1 MDLKNIREN
10 KGKMILQFSIPS
22 IIAMLLTSLITV
34 ADGYFMG
41 NYVGEEGLAAV
52 NLGLPIVYLYLAVG
66 LMFSVGGMVISGMQM
81 GEGEL
86 KKCNQ
91 VFMQTLVTTVTVLVI
106 LSCVVG
112 LGFQL
117 ILWIL
122 HAEGVVAEYFTEY
135 YRVMLLVLPV
145 MITNSALGVF
155 IRGEGSPQYFMLTNL
170 LNVILNIVFDY
181 VFCKFGFGAAAI
193 AFASLVA
200 AVITLLCDVLYFFKL
215 SKVYRFGRFSFDKKV
230 FIDTVLNGSSEFIG
244 EMASCVSMFAY
255 NYVIMRRFGVDGVTS
270 FTIVGYL
277 CYTFEMIVTGFG
289 TGIFPLISFVYGA
302 GDTALARDIR
312 KKTNQLVF
320 GAGVAMVL
328 LLLFAGESYS
338 AMFVK
343 SETVRNMVQ
352 LGTKIFMISFLFC
365 GINQICSF
373 YFTSIGKAKESAV
386 ISSAR
391 GLVLLL
397 ICIFTL
403 PVWFGMTGV
412 WLVAPVTEMVTLFIC
427 AVYVYRDSRSVQE
440 RVDYATVEI
449 AER

>member
-66 LMFSVGGMVISGMQM
+66 LMFSVGGMAISGMQM

-181 VFCKFGFGAAAI
+181 VFCKFGFGAAA
-193 AFASLVA
+193 
-200 AVITLLCDVLYFFKL
+200 
-215 SKVYRFGRFSFDKKV
+215 G
-230 FIDTVLNGSSEFIG
+230 
-244 EMASCVSMFAY
+244 
-255 NYVIMRRFGVDGVTS
+255 
-270 FTIVGYL
+270 
-277 CYTFEMIVTGFG
+277 
-289 TGIFPLISFVYGA
+289 
-302 GDTALARDIR
+302 
-312 KKTNQLVF
+312 
-320 GAGVAMVL
+320 
-328 LLLFAGESYS
+328 
-338 AMFVK
+338 
-343 SETVRNMVQ
+343 
-352 LGTKIFMISFLFC
+352 
-365 GINQICSF
+365 
-373 YFTSIGKAKESAV
+373 
-386 ISSAR
+386 
-391 GLVLLL
+391 
-397 ICIFTL
+397 
-403 PVWFGMTGV
+403 
-412 WLVAPVTEMVTLFIC
+412 
-427 AVYVYRDSRSVQE
+427 
-440 RVDYATVEI
+440 
-449 AER
+449 

>member
-10 KGKMILQFSIPS
+10 KVKVILQFSIPS

-52 NLGLPIVYLYLAVG
+52 NLGLPIVYLYLAIG
-66 LMFSVGGMVISGMQM
+66 LMFSVGGMAISGMQM
-81 GEGEL
+81 GAGEL

-91 VFMQTLVTTVTVLVI
+91 VFMQTLVTTVTVLAV

-112 LGFQL
+112 LGFQP
-117 ILWIL
+117 ILRIL
-122 HAEGVVAEYFTEY
+122 HAEGAVAEYFTEY
-135 YRVMLLVLPV
+135 YRIMLLTLPV

-155 IRGEGSPQYFMLTNL
+155 IRGEGNPQYFMFTNL

-181 VFCKFGFGAAAI
+181 VFCKLGFGAAAI
-193 AFASLVA
+193 ALASLVA
-200 AVITLLCDVLYFFKL
+200 AVLALLCDVFYFIKL

-230 FIDTVLNGSSEFIG
+230 FMDTALNGSSEFIG
-244 EMASCVSMFAY
+244 EMASCISMFAY
-255 NYVIMRRFGVDGVTS
+255 NFVIMRRFGVDGVTA
-270 FTIVGYL
+270 FTVVGYL
-277 CYTFEMIVTGFG
+277 CYTFGMVVTGFG

-302 GDTALARDIR
+302 GEAVLARDIR
-312 KKTNQLVF
+312 KKTNQFVF
-320 GAGVAMVL
+320 SAGVVMIL

-338 AMFVK
+338 GMFVK
-343 SETVRNMVQ
+343 TETVKNMVES
-352 LGTKIFMISFLFC
+352 GTRIFMLSFLVC
-365 GINQICSF
+365 GVNQICSF
-373 YFTSIGKAKESAV
+373 YFTAIGKAKESAV

-412 WLVAPVTEMVTLFIC
+412 WLVAPVTEVVTLFIC
-427 AVYVYRDSRSVQE
+427 VVYVYRDSRSEQE
-440 RVDYATVEI
+440 RVDYAAVEI